1 VGQKLSPL
9 EIIRISL
16 AFRSFDDK
24 LSFWSLLI
32 SLCLENLRFR
42 LIVSP
47 EVKDDSDGIFLVG
60 LIPSLNNFWLEFCR
74 YLADVRLYCW
84 YPRTSSANL
93 DKFVRS
99 LRIKEYLLAKERDF
113 PVDGSFDSEDDNEIP
128 LPRYKKKGS
137 WISKP
142 NKNTTLESFI
152 DLVTNDVQRAAS
164 TNIPTHNNLTPA
176 EKGAIQK
183 LKERDNI
190 GIKPADKCSSVCY
203 GLVCSC

>member
-1 VGQKLSPL
+1 MSSKDLKAN
-9 EIIRISL
+9 EIRI
-16 AFRSFDDK
+16 
-24 LSFWSLLI
+24 I
-32 SLCLENLRFR
+32 SKGFNFC
-42 LIVSP
+42 P
-47 EVKDDSDGIFLVG
+47 T
-60 LIPSLNNFWLEFCR
+60 PSKINEEQL
-74 YLADVRLYCW
+74 
-84 YPRTSSANL
+84 SANL

-190 GIKPADKCSSVCY
+190 GIKPADKCSSVVVMDKVDY
-203 GLVCSC
+203 LEEANRQLTDERFYKKLDSDPTEEFSTKITQELKIMKEIVISTRTLSII

>member
-1 VGQKLSPL
+1 VGQKLNPL

-24 LSFWSLLI
+24 LSFWS
-32 SLCLENLRFR
+32 
-42 LIVSP
+42 
-47 EVKDDSDGIFLVG
+47 
-60 LIPSLNNFWLEFCR
+60 
-74 YLADVRLYCW
+74 
-84 YPRTSSANL
+84 
-93 DKFVRS
+93 
-99 LRIKEYLLAKERDF
+99 
-113 PVDGSFDSEDDNEIP
+113 

-190 GIKPADKCSSVCY
+190 GIKPADKCSSVVVMDKVDY
-203 GLVCSC
+203 LEEANRQLTDERFYKKLDTDPTEEFSTKETQELKIMKENSHRNKNGRRKF